1 MAVKPGHALP
11 IRRTT
16 SIELWRFSRDIQR
29 GMRASPAESEAMTR
43 LFGVG
48 FVEIS
53 AVRLR
58 RKPAKQS
65 IRPGAKPMMGAA
77 RSPRAALLMPGS
89 MGAGSATYR
98 CALHRARNT
107 RRAPCS
113 TNGRGF

>member
-53 AVRLR
+53 AVRLG
-58 RKPAKQS
+58 KKLVKQRVS
-65 IRPGAKPMMGAA
+65 PRTKPMMRRSAPPPWCAA
-77 RSPRAALLMPGS
+77 IPGS
-89 MGAGSATYR
+89 MGPGAATY
-98 CALHRARNT
+98 L
-107 RRAPCS
+107 
-113 TNGRGF
+113 